1 LKYGKHK
8 IYEPYKNSNST
19 NKPLKNLIN
28 MDYITSHLGELA
40 GLVTAL
46 CWTATSMAFE
56 SAGKK
61 VGSLS
66 VNLIRLVMA
75 LVLLGLFTTITRGH
89 FLPTGASTHAW
100 FWLSLSGLVGFV
112 IGDLLLFQ
120 AFVVIGARVSMLI
133 MSLTPPLTA
142 LFGLM
147 ILGETMS
154 LINIFGM
161 MLTIVGI
168 ALVILGRPVKGKK
181 FSFNFPLSGLLL
193 AFGGAAGQA
202 LGLVL
207 SKLGMGDLD
216 AFMSTQ
222 IRVIAGIVG
231 FSLVFFAMRRWGNIW
246 KALKNGPAMGRISIG
261 AFFGPFLGVSFSL
274 LAVKYT
280 TTGIASTLMAL
291 TPVMIIAPARFIFK
305 EKITTKEVIGAFIA
319 VMGVVVFF
327 VF

>member
-1 LKYGKHK
+1 M
-8 IYEPYKNSNST
+8 EF
-19 NKPLKNLIN
+19 
-28 MDYITSHLGELA
+28 ITSHLGELA
-40 GLVTAL
+40 ALVTAI

-66 VNLIRLVMA
+66 VNLIRLLMA
-75 LVLLGLFTTITRGH
+75 LVLLGIFTTITRGH
-89 FLPTGASTHAW
+89 FWPVAAGIHAW

-133 MSLTPPLTA
+133 MALTPPLAA
-142 LFGLM
+142 LFGWL
-147 ILGETMS
+147 ILSEEMT
-154 LINIFGM
+154 LISTFGM
-161 MLTIVGI
+161 ALTILGI
-168 ALVILGRPVKGKK
+168 ALVILGRPIKGKRL
-181 FSFNFPLSGLLL
+181 SLNFPLAGLLL

-231 FSLVFFAMRRWGNIW
+231 FILVFFGWRRWGNVW
-246 KALKNGPAMGRISIG
+246 AALRNKSAMGRISIG

-291 TPVMIIAPARFIFK
+291 TPVMIILPARYIFK

-319 VMGVVVFF
+319 VAGVVVFF

>member
-1 LKYGKHK
+1 M
-8 IYEPYKNSNST
+8 EF
-19 NKPLKNLIN
+19 
-28 MDYITSHLGELA
+28 ITSHLGELSA
-40 GLVTAL
+40 LVTAA

-75 LVLLGLFTTITRGH
+75 LVLLGIFTSITRGH
-89 FLPTGASTHAW
+89 FFPFEAGSHAW
-100 FWLSLSGLVGFV
+100 LWLSLSGLVGFV

-120 AFVVIGARVSMLI
+120 AFVVVGARVSMLI

-142 LFGLM
+142 LFGLI
-147 ILGETMS
+147 ILGERMT
-154 LINIFGM
+154 LINIMGM
-161 MLTIVGI
+161 MLTISGI
-168 ALVILGRPVKGKK
+168 ALVILGRPVKGKR
-181 FSFNFPLSGLLL
+181 FSLNFPLAGLFL
-193 AFGGAAGQA
+193 ALGGAAGQA

-207 SKLGMGDLD
+207 SKLGMGDLN

-231 FSLVFFAMRRWGNIW
+231 FSLVFFVIRRWGNVW
-246 KALKNGPAMGRISIG
+246 KAVRHKQAMGRISIG

-274 LAVKYT
+274 LAVKFT
-280 TTGIASTLMAL
+280 STGIASTLMAL
-291 TPVMIIAPARFIFK
+291 TPVMIILPARYIFK

-319 VMGVVVFF
+319 VAGVVVFF

>member
-1 LKYGKHK
+1 M
-8 IYEPYKNSNST
+8 E
-19 NKPLKNLIN
+19 
-28 MDYITSHLGELA
+28 YITNHIGELSA
-40 GLVTAL
+40 LVTAI

-75 LVLLGLFTTITRGH
+75 LVLLGLFTSITRGH
-89 FLPTGASTHAW
+89 FWPRDAGSHAW
-100 FWLSLSGLVGFV
+100 LWLSLSGLVGFV

-120 AFVVIGARVSMLI
+120 AFVVVGARVSMLI

-142 LFGLM
+142 LFGLI
-147 ILGETMS
+147 ILGERMT
-154 LINIFGM
+154 LINILGM
-161 MLTIVGI
+161 ILTISGI
-168 ALVILGRPVKGKK
+168 VLVVLARPVKGKR
-181 FSFNFPLSGLLL
+181 FSLNFPVAGLLL

-207 SKLGMGDLD
+207 SKLGMGELD

-222 IRVIAGIVG
+222 IRVIAGIAG
-231 FSLVFFAMRRWGNIW
+231 FSIVFFFMRRWGNVR
-246 KALKNGPAMGRISIG
+246 KALKNKSAMGSISIG

-280 TTGIASTLMAL
+280 STGIASTLMAL
-291 TPVMIIAPARFIFK
+291 TPVMIILPARYIFK
-305 EKITTKEVIGAFIA
+305 EKITTKEIVGAFIA
-319 VMGVVVFF
+319 VAGVLVFF

>member
-1 LKYGKHK
+1 M
-8 IYEPYKNSNST
+8 E
-19 NKPLKNLIN
+19 
-28 MDYITSHLGELA
+28 YITSHLGELA
-40 GLVTAL
+40 ALVTAI

-75 LVLLGLFTTITRGH
+75 LGLLGVFTTITRGH
-89 FLPTGASTHAW
+89 FWPVDAGMHAW

-133 MSLTPPLTA
+133 MALTPPLAA
-142 LFGLM
+142 LFGWL
-147 ILGETMS
+147 ILGEQMT
-154 LINIFGM
+154 LINSFGM
-161 MLTIVGI
+161 ILTIFGI
-168 ALVILGRPVKGKK
+168 ALVILGRPMKGKRL
-181 FSFNFPLSGLLL
+181 SLNFPMAGLLL
-193 AFGGAAGQA
+193 AFGGATGQA

-231 FSLVFFAMRRWGNIW
+231 FTLVFFRWRRWVNVW
-246 KALKNGPAMGRISIG
+246 TALKNKSAMGRIGIG

-274 LAVKYT
+274 LAIKYT

-291 TPVMIIAPARFIFK
+291 TPVMIILPARYIFK
-305 EKITTKEVIGAFIA
+305 EKITTKEVVGAFIA
-319 VMGVVVFF
+319 VAGVVVFF

>member
-1 LKYGKHK
+1 
-8 IYEPYKNSNST
+8 
-19 NKPLKNLIN
+19 
-28 MDYITSHLGELA
+28 
-40 GLVTAL
+40 
-46 CWTATSMAFE
+46 MAFE

-75 LVLLGLFTTITRGH
+75 LVLLGLFTTVTRGH
-89 FLPTGASTHAW
+89 FWPVDAGAHAW
-100 FWLSLSGLVGFV
+100 LWLSLSGMVGFV

-120 AFVVIGARVSMLI
+120 AFVVVGARVSMLI
-133 MSLTPPLTA
+133 MSLTPPLA
-142 LFGLM
+142 AFFGWL
-147 ILGETMS
+147 ILGEQMT

-161 MLTIVGI
+161 LLTISGI
-168 ALVILGRPVKGKK
+168 ALVILARPVKGKR
-181 FSFNFPLSGLLL
+181 FSLNFPMVGLFL

-202 LGLVL
+202 MGLVL

-231 FSLVFFAMRRWGNIW
+231 FSLVFFLWRRWGNVW
-246 KALKNGPAMGRISIG
+246 TALKNKQAMGRISIG

-274 LAVKYT
+274 LAIKYT

-291 TPVMIIAPARFIFK
+291 TPVMIILPARYIFK
-305 EKITTKEVIGAFIA
+305 EKVTPKEVIGSFIA
-319 VMGVVVFF
+319 VAGVVVFF